1 MATLQTIRN
10 KAGILIAV
18 VIGLALLAFVLGD
31 FLGQGSGPAFGS
43 KKFYEL
49 AEINGKSISYQVYEQ
64 KIQNLIE
71 VYKLI
76 GRSVIDEATNESI
89 REQTWQQL
97 IRDYVL
103 TDEYKELGITVSSD
117 ELFDLVQGNNPHPI
131 IRNLFSD
138 PQTGQIN
145 KSALIQFLKTLDND
159 PGQRAYWLF
168 LEKEILQDRTFIKY
182 NNLIAKGLYVTQL
195 QAEQEYLSSN
205 KRIDLSYI
213 VQRFNSVPDSLV
225 NITQSDL
232 EKYYK
237 DHNRDYKQTG
247 SRDIE
252 YIAFEVVPSGEDIK
266 HAEDWIN
273 NIKKD
278 FEESE
283 ETPQFINLSA
293 DTPFDDKNYK
303 PDELP
308 ETIKEFIQ
316 DANVGDV
323 FGPYFEE
330 ETYKLAK
337 LVAIN
342 YLPDSVHARHILIS
356 PNQNRNYEQAKSEA
370 DSLKNMIEGGID
382 FAIVATINSDD
393 QGSAQLGGD
402 LGWFEEG
409 AMVKPFN
416 DACFESK
423 KGDLTIVESQFGFHI
438 IEILDQGTAVKKYK
452 IGILDRKVEP
462 GSSTYQNIYA
472 EASRFAG
479 LNDTY
484 EKFIAAI
491 AEQGYEKRTAN
502 DIQETD
508 KQIPGLES
516 PRTLIRAVYETK
528 ENEIVLDYNDQAI
541 FELGNMFIVA
551 YLTSV
556 REEGFAPLK
565 QVRSDVEFNVR
576 KIKKAEK
583 IIEDLKAEISRT
595 ESLED
600 LAVSLNLQIEEASS
614 ISLNSFSIPGAGIE
628 PVVIATAV
636 NSPLDTIS
644 SPIAGN
650 NGVYII
656 RVNNISEPE
665 GSDFEIEKA
674 RLNNNYQARAN
685 YEAFEA
691 LKKIANIVDKRS
703 KFY

>member
-1 MATLQTIRN
+1 MATLQTIRD
-10 KAGILIAV
+10 KAGILIAL

-31 FLGQGSGPAFGS
+31 FFGRGGGPAFGS
-43 KKFYEL
+43 KKLFEL
-49 AEINGKSISYQVYEQ
+49 AEINGKSISYKVYEQ

-76 GRSVIDEATNESI
+76 GRSVVDEATNESI

-103 TDEYKELGITVSSD
+103 ADEYKELGITVSSD

-168 LEKEILQDRTFIKY
+168 LENEILQDRTFTKY
-182 NNLIAKGLYVTQL
+182 NNLIKKGLYVTHI

-205 KRIDLSYI
+205 RRIDMSYV

-225 NITQSDL
+225 NITQPDL
-232 EKYYK
+232 DKYYK
-237 DHNRDYKQTG
+237 DHKRDYKQTA

-266 HAEDWIN
+266 HAEDWIS

-308 ETIKEFIQ
+308 ETIKEFILN
-316 DANVGDV
+316 ANVGDV

-370 DSLKNMIEGGID
+370 DSLKNLIEGGID

-409 AMVKPFN
+409 TMIKPFN
-416 DACFESK
+416 DACFEGK
-423 KGDLTIVESQFGFHI
+423 KGDITVVESQFGFHI
-438 IEILDQGTAVKKYK
+438 IEILDQGTTVKKYK
-452 IGILDRKVEP
+452 TGILDRKVEP
-462 GSSTYQNIYA
+462 GSSTYQNVYA

-484 EKFIAAI
+484 DKFIAAV
-491 AEQGYEKRTAN
+491 AEQGLEKRTAN

-516 PRTLIRAVYETK
+516 PRALIRAVYDSK
-528 ENEIVLDYNDQAI
+528 ENEIVLDYNDQAV
-541 FELGNMFIVA
+541 FELGNMFVVA

-565 QVRSDVEFNVR
+565 QARSDVEFNVR

-583 IIEDLKAEISRT
+583 IKEDLKAEIYQT

-600 LAVSLNLQIEEASS
+600 LAVRLNLKVEEAGS

-665 GSDFEIEKA
+665 GSDFEIEKT